1 MLIRN
6 ALVWGRGRADVRI
19 TDGTVTACAP
29 SLRPVPG
36 EDGLDARGGAL
47 LPGLHDHHVHLRA
60 LAAARVSVAAGPP
73 HVRTAGQL
81 ADRLREAGRELGPG
95 TWIRCVGY
103 HESVAGPLD
112 RWMLDRMLPDR
123 PVRVQHRT
131 GALWVLNSMAARQV
145 ALDGCDE
152 GGVERDGAGRA
163 TGRLW
168 RMDSWLAKRT
178 SGPGPDLAAV
188 SARAAACGVT
198 GFTDATPGLSARDVA
213 ALAAAV
219 SGRAVVQRV
228 HCMAPPG
235 VPAPAA
241 GRFTLGPVKIL
252 LDDTALPGLD
262 ELAGQVGA
270 AHAAGRPVA
279 VHCVT
284 RVQLILALAALD
296 AAGRRAGDRI
306 EHGAVIPA
314 ETFGQLDGL
323 TVVTQPHFV
332 AERGDQYAAE
342 VAPDDL
348 TSLWRLG
355 SLLEAGIAVAAGT
368 DAPFGGADP
377 WPVIRAA
384 SRRPPGL
391 GPGEAIP
398 ARRAIGLFLGRP
410 EAPAVP
416 RRIAPGQPADL
427 TLLRVPPDEA
437 ERAPAADLVAATIV
451 GGETVY
457 RPGALLPEAT
467 GP

>member
-6 ALVWGRGRADVRI
+6 ARVWGGGRADVRI
-19 TDGTVTACAP
+19 AGGTVTACAP
-29 SLRPVPG
+29 SLRRAPG
-36 EDGLDARGGAL
+36 EDDLDAGGGAL

-73 HVRTAGQL
+73 QVRTADEL
-81 ADRLREAGRELGPG
+81 AARLREADRELAPG
-95 TWIRCVGY
+95 AWIRCVGY

-112 RWMLDRMLPDR
+112 RWVLDRMLPHR

-145 ALDGCDE
+145 ALDGCDQ

-168 RMDSWLAKRT
+168 RMDSWLAGRI
-178 SGPGPDLAAV
+178 SGPAPDLAAV

-219 SGRAVVQRV
+219 SSGAIVQRV

-241 GRFTLGPVKIL
+241 ARFTLGPVKIV
-252 LDDTALPGLD
+252 LDDATLPGLD

-296 AAGRRAGDRI
+296 AAGRRPGDRI

-314 ETFGQLDGL
+314 ETFGQLHGL

-332 AERGDQYAAE
+332 AERGEQYAAE
-342 VAPDDL
+342 VEPGDL
-348 TSLWRLG
+348 AALWRLR
-355 SLLEAGIAVAAGT
+355 SLLQAGIAVAAGT

-377 WPVIRAA
+377 WPVIQAA
-384 SRRPPGL
+384 TRRPPGL

-398 ARRAIGLFLGRP
+398 PSRAIGLFLGRP

-427 TLLRVPPDEA
+427 TLLRVPPGEA
-437 ERAPAADLVAATIV
+437 GQAPAAELVAATIV
-451 GGETVY
+451 GGEAVY
-457 RPGALLPEAT
+457 RRAAL
-467 GP
+467 